1 MTNLVDEL
9 RRYRPGVSDIAP
21 VAAYVVVAAFF
32 TYLSFESPLTTPLIP
47 VALLTVAGLAT
58 IPVIRVN
65 PVVGFG
71 VATLLM
77 LVSFAFGTGAEAVLV
92 AVAILTAGS
101 EKGAKVAWAMF
112 GITAGLG
119 LGGAAILTHR
129 MHTGPPLWG
138 MGARVNGDQWI
149 VDAANILF
157 FIVFFALVVTLFAV
171 NLGHRRRL
179 ASNAADRDERIKRES
194 LQQASIT
201 RAEERDRIAREMH
214 DVIAHSLAVMISV
227 ADGAQA
233 IAIKRPEE
241 AQQAIGR
248 VAETGRRTL
257 DEVRHLLGSVRQGDV
272 ALSSNDV
279 PQPGLAE
286 LPVLIEEFVAAGLP
300 VQFTQTGSLAADRVL
315 GLTIYRIIQE
325 SLTNVLRH
333 ANKTT
338 DVQVVLTLGEPEVD
352 IVVQDTSSP
361 ATAAIDPGRGLVGMR
376 ERAAYYNGTVQAG
389 KHIGGGWRVH
399 ARLEVGDHDRD

>member
-1 MTNLVDEL
+1 MTNLIDDL

-21 VAAYVVVAAFF
+21 VVAYVVVAAFF
-32 TYLSFESPLTTPLIP
+32 TYLSFESPLAAPVIP

-58 IPVIRVN
+58 VPVIRVN

-92 AVAILTAGS
+92 AVAILVAGS
-101 EKGAKVAWAMF
+101 EKGAKLAWAMF
-112 GITAGLG
+112 GITAVLG

-129 MHTGPPLWG
+129 LHNAPPLWG
-138 MGARVNGDQWI
+138 MGVRVNHEQWI
-149 VDAANILF
+149 VDAANSLF

-201 RAEERDRIAREMH
+201 RAEERDRVAREMH

-233 IAIKRPEE
+233 IAIKRPKE

-272 ALSSNDV
+272 ALSSNGA

-286 LPVLIEEFVAAGLP
+286 LPALVEEFASAGLP
-300 VQFTQTGSLAADRVL
+300 VHFTQTGSLAADRVL

-333 ANKTT
+333 ATDVR
-338 DVQVVLTLGEPEVD
+338 DVQVQLSLSKTEVT
-352 IVVQDTSSP
+352 IVVQDFSSP
-361 ATAAIDPGRGLVGMR
+361 AQGSKNPGRGLVGLR
-376 ERAAYYNGTVQAG
+376 ERAAFYNGEVQAG
-389 KHIGGGWRVH
+389 QHLGGGWRVH
-399 ARLEVGDHDRD
+399 VRLEVGDHDRA